1 MALKT
6 KKLHKK
12 GTTWGARVL
21 LLLTLISCSTRKN
34 YNDWVEIDRNNC
46 SSFKQHGK
54 GLLKDGDAP
63 IVNGKVKFC
72 YNNKI
77 IPDATVVFIDY
88 EKDTIGIVTTN
99 KEGKFSKEFSSD
111 GLLFGK
117 IVIKTK
123 GTEMTVN
130 EVYIGPNFKNYYF
143 DIRLPR
149 HPNYIDDEVPKKD
162 TKYWRKEIEKVNKIH
177 GPQ

>member
-1 MALKT
+1 MVLK
-6 KKLHKK
+6 KRKLHKK
-12 GTTWGARVL
+12 GLVL
-21 LLLTLISCSTRKN
+21 DVKLLSLFLLVGCSTVKN
-34 YNDWVEIDRNNC
+34 SDDWVEIDRNNC

-54 GLLKDGDAP
+54 GLLKDGDTP

-77 IPDATVVFIDY
+77 VPDATVIFIDS

-99 KEGKFSKEFSSD
+99 KEGKFFKEFSSE

-149 HPNYIDDEVPKKD
+149 HPNYIDNEVPKKD
-162 TKYWRKEIEKVNKIH
+162 TKYWRKEIEKLNKNH
-177 GPQ
+177 DPQ